1 MHFSLPNPAVKIV
14 AFLIL
19 FFQSADAQQ
28 AYFVDGYHGGV
39 YGHYPRW
46 KTKFIVDELR
56 KHPDWKI
63 NLEIEP
69 ETWDSVRAYDPEA
82 YAEFKNALTDSM
94 TSRRIEFVN
103 PSYGQSYLYN
113 ISGESVIR
121 QFSIG
126 IKKIKDHF
134 PSADFLTYSSEE
146 PCFTSAL
153 PQLLKSFGFKY
164 AVLKNPNTCWGG
176 YTRAFGGEKVNWVG
190 PDGSSIP
197 TVTRYNVEALQ
208 PGSTWQTI
216 AWANTT
222 DYIKAC
228 LNSGIVHPVGMCLQD
243 AGWRGGPWL
252 NSAFTKDV
260 NNLYQPSQYI
270 RWRDYF
276 ENIISSS
283 PAKSWKFSQEDV
295 LVSLVWGSQVLQQL
309 AQQVRAAE
317 NKLVVAEKLS
327 ALHTVFTWA
336 AYPELVINNAW
347 RTLLL
352 AQHHDC
358 WIVPYNGKPGNTW
371 ADKTKRWTDFTNQK
385 SDSIVAASLAT
396 PATKSAL
403 LNDQSVYVYNTTASA
418 RKEVVSIPL
427 TDNSAD
433 IRIVDNNGKE
443 VPSQTSVNTKEMLFI
458 AEVPSVGFATY
469 QFKQNNSRPPVKA
482 STVSKKKNLYVV
494 DTDIYQLVINA
505 SKGGTVQSLKAKK
518 LHNREFVDVKHE
530 RSFNELRGFFYE
542 ENKFHSSREQ
552 SASVTVLEDGP
563 IRTKIMIEGRIGE
576 HPFTQTLT
584 LNQGDPKIDI
594 NLRIDWSG
602 NPGIGQYDQSK
613 NFKAENPKKAFYND
627 KYKLLALFPVNFASS
642 KIFKD
647 APFDVTESKLENT
660 FFDRWDSIKNNVILH
675 WVDLEDKN
683 GDYGMALLTDHTTS
697 YAFGKDHPL
706 GLTIQYSGKALW
718 GRDYKITGPTTLHY
732 ALVPH
737 AGKWDKAGISNLSN
751 KWNEPLISVVSSDK
765 AEQRSRS
772 WLAMPE
778 GWELS
783 ALQKDGE
790 DILLRI
796 FNGAATEG
804 NGQLIIDGL
813 IKQATLVELNGE
825 VIRNAPVT
833 QQDGKTLIEISLPR
847 FGIRTLKMKTSIPLT
862 TLHEH
867 NAKEQAVD

>member
-1 MHFSLPNPAVKIV
+1 MRITFAHPAVSML
-14 AFLIL
+14 ALLIL
-19 FFQSADAQQ
+19 SFQLTTAQQ

-46 KTKFIVDELR
+46 KTRFIVEELR

-69 ETWDSVRAYDPEA
+69 ETWDSVQSYDPEA
-82 YAEFKNALTDSM
+82 YAQFKIALTDSA
-94 TSRRIEFVN
+94 TSGRIEFVN

-113 ISGESVIR
+113 ISGESIIR
-121 QFSIG
+121 QFALG
-126 IKKIKDHF
+126 IKKIKEHF
-134 PSADFLTYSSEE
+134 PSVDFLSYSSEE

-176 YTRAFGGEKVNWVG
+176 FTRPFGGEKVNWVG
-190 PDGSSIP
+190 PDGSTIP
-197 TVTRYNVEALQ
+197 TVTRYAVEALQ

-216 AWANTT
+216 AWANTS

-228 LNSGIVHPVGMCLQD
+228 LDANITHPVGMCLQD

-252 NSAFTKDV
+252 NSAWTKDV
-260 NNLYQPSQYI
+260 KNLYQPSQYV

-276 ENIISSS
+276 QNISKQA
-283 PAKSWKFSQEDV
+283 PANSWKFSQEDV

-309 AQQVRAAE
+309 SQQVRAAE

-327 ALHTVFTWA
+327 ALHGVFNRSR
-336 AYPELVINNAW
+336 YPDNILNSAW

-371 ADKTKRWTDFTNQK
+371 ADKTKRWTDFTNRI
-385 SDSIVAASLAT
+385 SDSLIAASLAT

-403 LNDQSVYVYNTTASA
+403 LNEQSVYVYNTTASA

-427 TDNSAD
+427 KDNTTD

-443 VPSQTSVNTKEMLFI
+443 VPSQTSLSKKEMLFL

-469 QFKQNNSRPPVKA
+469 QFKKSSSRPPAKA
-482 STVSKKKNLYVV
+482 GTVSKKKNLYVV
-494 DTDIYQLVINA
+494 NTDIYQLVINA

-518 LHNREFVDVKHE
+518 LGNKEFVNAAQE

-542 ENKFHSSREQ
+542 QNKFISSTDHP
-552 SASVTVLEDGP
+552 AVITILEDGP
-563 IRTKIMIEGRIGE
+563 IRTNIKIEGRIGE

-584 LNQGDPKIDI
+584 LYQDDPKIDVD
-594 NLRIDWSG
+594 LRIDWSG

-613 NFKAENPKKAFYND
+613 NFKAENPEKAFYND
-627 KYKLLALFPVNFASS
+627 AYKLLALFPVNFTSP
-642 KIFKD
+642 KIVKD
-647 APFDVTESKLENT
+647 APFDVTESKLDNT
-660 FFDRWDSIKNNVILH
+660 FFNRWDSIKNNVVLH

-751 KWNEPLISVVSSDK
+751 QWNEPLIAVVSSDK
-765 AEQRSRS
+765 AGRRSRS
-772 WLAMPE
+772 WLTMPE

-796 FNGAATEG
+796 FNGAGTEG
-804 NGQLIIDGL
+804 KGQLTIDGL
-813 IKQATLVELNGE
+813 IKQAALVELNGE
-825 VIRNAPVT
+825 VIRNATVT
-833 QQDGKTLIEISLPR
+833 QQEGKSLIELSLPR
-847 FGIRTLKMKTSIPLT
+847 FGIRTLKLKT
-862 TLHEH
+862 
-867 NAKEQAVD
+867 Q

>member
-1 MHFSLPNPAVKIV
+1 MRITFAHPAVRML
-14 AFLIL
+14 ALLIL
-19 FFQSADAQQ
+19 SFQLATAQK

-46 KTKFIVDELR
+46 KTRFIVEELR

-69 ETWDSVRAYDPEA
+69 ETWDSVQSYDPEA
-82 YAEFKNALTDSM
+82 YAQFKIALIDSA
-94 TSRRIEFVN
+94 TSGRIEFVN

-113 ISGESVIR
+113 ISGESIIR
-121 QFSIG
+121 QFALG

-176 YTRAFGGEKVNWVG
+176 YTRPFGGETVNWVG
-190 PDGSSIP
+190 PDGSTIP
-197 TVTRYNVEALQ
+197 TVTRYAVEALQ

-222 DYIKAC
+222 DYIEAC
-228 LNSGIVHPVGMCLQD
+228 LNANITHPIGMCLQD

-260 NNLYQPSQYI
+260 KKLYHPSQYV

-276 ENIISSS
+276 QTIITL
-283 PAKSWKFSQEDV
+283 PPTQSWKFSQEDV

-327 ALHTVFTWA
+327 ALRGVFNRSQYPDTVF
-336 AYPELVINNAW
+336 NSAW

-352 AQHHDC
+352 SQHHDC
-358 WIVPYNGKPGNTW
+358 WIVPYNGKSGNTW

-385 SDSIVAASLAT
+385 SDSIIAASLAT
-396 PATKSAL
+396 PATQSAL
-403 LNDQSVYVYNTTASA
+403 LNEQSVYVYNTTASA

-427 TDNSAD
+427 TDNRAD

-443 VPSQTSVNTKEMLFI
+443 VPSQTSLSKKEMLFL

-469 QFKQNNSRPPVKA
+469 QFKKSSSRPPAKA
-482 STVSKKKNLYVV
+482 GTVSKKKNLYVV
-494 DTDIYQLVINA
+494 NTDIYQLVINA

-518 LHNREFVDVKHE
+518 LGNKEFVNTAQG

-542 ENKFHSSREQ
+542 QNKFISSTDHP
-552 SASVTVLEDGP
+552 AVITILEDGP
-563 IRTKIMIEGRIGE
+563 IRTNIKIEGRIGE

-584 LNQGDPKIDI
+584 LYQGDPKIDVD
-594 NLRIDWSG
+594 LRIDWSG
-602 NPGIGQYDQSK
+602 SPGIGQYDQSK

-627 KYKLLALFPVNFASS
+627 AYKLLTLFPVNFASP
-642 KIFKD
+642 KIVKD
-647 APFDVTESKLENT
+647 APFDVTESKLDNT
-660 FFDRWDSIKNNVILH
+660 FFNRWDSIKNNVVLH

-697 YAFGKDHPL
+697 YAFGKGHPL

-718 GRDYKITGPTTLHY
+718 GRHYKITGPTTLHY

-751 KWNEPLISVVSSDK
+751 QWNEPLMAVVSSDK
-765 AEQRSRS
+765 AGRRSRS
-772 WLAMPE
+772 WLTMPE

-783 ALQKDGE
+783 TLQKDGE

-796 FNGAATEG
+796 FNGAGAEG
-804 NGQLIIDGL
+804 KGQIMIDGA
-813 IKQATLVELNGE
+813 IKQATLIELSGE
-825 VIRNAPVT
+825 VIRNAPVM
-833 QQDGKTLIEISLPR
+833 QQDGKTLIELSMPR
-847 FGIRTLKMKTSIPLT
+847 FGIRTLRLKT
-862 TLHEH
+862 
-867 NAKEQAVD
+867 Q

>member
-14 AFLIL
+14 VFLIL
-19 FFQSADAQQ
+19 LFQSADAQQ
-28 AYFVDGYHGGV
+28 AYFADGYHGGV

-46 KTKFIVDELR
+46 KTRFIVEELR
-56 KHPDWKI
+56 KHPAWKI

-69 ETWDSVRAYDPEA
+69 ETWDSVRDYDPAA
-82 YAEFKNALTDSM
+82 YAEFKKVLTDSM

-121 QFSIG
+121 QFSLG
-126 IKKIKDHF
+126 IKKIKEHF

-153 PQLLKSFGFKY
+153 PQVLKSFGFKY

-176 YTRAFGGEKVNWVG
+176 YTRAFGGEKVDWVG

-197 TVTRYNVEALQ
+197 TVTRYDVERLQ

-216 AWANTT
+216 AWANTN

-252 NSAFTKDV
+252 TSVFTKDV
-260 NNLYQPSQYI
+260 KNLYQPSQYI

-276 ENIISSS
+276 QNISKVTL
-283 PAKSWKFSQEDV
+283 AKSWKFSQEDV

-317 NKLVVAEKLS
+317 NKIVVAEKLS
-327 ALHTVFTWA
+327 ALHAVFTRT

-371 ADKTKRWTDFTNQK
+371 ADKTKIWTEFTDQK
-385 SDSIVAASLAT
+385 SDSIITASL
-396 PATKSAL
+396 PAPISRIDNL
-403 LNDQSVYVYNTTASA
+403 QDQYIHVYNTTASA

-427 TDNSAD
+427 PGNAD
-433 IRIVDNNGKE
+433 SFRINDERGKE
-443 VPSQTSVNTKEMLFI
+443 IPSEVVVNKKHGAKELIFMADVP
-458 AEVPSVGFATY
+458 PVGFATF
-469 QFKQNNSRPPVKA
+469 QLRQNNSRSPVNKNTV
-482 STVSKKKNLYVV
+482 TVSGNNTYFI
-494 DTDIYQLVINA
+494 DTDVYQLIIDG
-505 SKGGTVQSLKAKK
+505 SKGGIIKSLKAKK

-542 ENKFHSSREQ
+542 QNKFLSSRDQ
-552 SASVTVLEDGP
+552 PASITVLEDGP
-563 IRTKIMIEGRIGE
+563 IRTKIMIEGRLGE

-594 NLRIDWSG
+594 DLQIDWSG
-602 NPGIGQYDQSK
+602 NPGIGQYDQSN
-613 NFKAENPKKAFYND
+613 NFKAENPEKAFYND
-627 KYKLLALFPVNFASS
+627 KYKLLALFPVNFISP
-642 KIFKD
+642 KVFKD

-660 FFDRWDSIKNNVILH
+660 FFNRWDSIKNNVVLH
-675 WVDLEDKN
+675 WVDLEDTN

-718 GRDYKITGPTTLHY
+718 GRDYKITGPTVLHY
-732 ALVPH
+732 ALLPH

-751 KWNEPLISVVSSDK
+751 QWNEPLITVISSDS
-765 AEQRSRS
+765 AGQRSRS
-772 WLAMPE
+772 WLTMPE

-783 ALQKDGE
+783 ALQMDGE
-790 DILLRI
+790 NILLRI
-796 FNGAATEG
+796 FNGAGTEG
-804 NGQLIIDGL
+804 KAQIMIDGT
-813 IKQATLVELNGE
+813 IKEATLVELNGE

-833 QQDGKTLIEISLPR
+833 QRGGKTLIELSLPR
-847 FGIRTLKMKTSIPLT
+847 FGIRTLRLKT
-862 TLHEH
+862 
-867 NAKEQAVD
+867 Q